1 MELKVDLDK
10 CTGCGTC
17 VFACPFGAI
26 EIVDGKAKVYESC
39 VDCGA
44 CVDQCPEGALYIGTR
59 VAGEA
64 RVQDYRNVW
73 VFAEQRDGVLTKVSH
88 QLMGKARE
96 LADILGAQA
105 EAVLLG
111 HNVEPL
117 AQELI
122 ADGADVVYLAEDP
135 LLEHY
140 RTDAYAKVLSDLIQS
155 KKPEIVLFGATTVG
169 RDLAPR
175 ISQRIYTGLTA
186 DCTGLD
192 IDESE
197 RLLLQTRPAFG
208 GNIMATI
215 VCPRH
220 RPQMATVRPGVMKA
234 PQPDKSRQGVI
245 ERVPVTINEEDLNV
259 KILRV
264 VKEARHRVNL
274 EEAKV
279 IVSGGRGLGGP
290 EGFKVIEQ
298 LAEALGGEVGASRAA
313 VDAGWIDHDHQVGQT
328 GKTVHPDLYV
338 ACGISGAIQH
348 QAGMRES
355 KFIVAINKDPA
366 APIFKIADV
375 GIVGDL
381 YEVIPEIIKQLE
393 AVGAGSKI

>member
-1 MELKVDLDK
+1 MELKVDLEK

-26 EIVDGKAKVYESC
+26 EVSGGKAKVFESC
-39 VDCGA
+39 TDCGA
-44 CVDQCPEGALYIGTR
+44 CVDQCPEGALFIGVR
-59 VAGEA
+59 VAGGA
-64 RVQDYRNVW
+64 RVQEYRNVW
-73 VFAEQRDGVLTKVSH
+73 VFAEQRDGALTRVAH
-88 QLMGKARE
+88 QLMGKARQ
-96 LADILGAQA
+96 LADTLGAKA

-111 HNVEPL
+111 HNVEAL

-122 ADGADVVYLAEDP
+122 AYGADTVYLAEHP
-135 LLEHY
+135 LLERY
-140 RTDAYAKVLSDLIQS
+140 RTDAYTKVLSDLIRE

-192 IDESE
+192 IDEGE

-215 VCPRH
+215 ACPHH
-220 RPQMATVRPGVMKA
+220 RPQMSTVRPGVMKA
-234 PQPDKSRQGVI
+234 LQPDNTRQGTV
-245 ERVPVTINEEDLNV
+245 EPVTVALGEEDLN
-259 KILRV
+259 LRIVEV
-264 VKEARHRVNL
+264 VKEARRRANL
-274 EEAKV
+274 EDAKI

-290 EGFKVIEQ
+290 EGFKIIEQ
-298 LAEALGGEVGASRAA
+298 LAEAFGGEVGSSRAA
-313 VDAGWIDHDHQVGQT
+313 VDSGWIEHDHQVGQT
-328 GKTVHPDLYV
+328 GKTVRPELYV

-348 QAGMRES
+348 QAGMKES
-355 KFIVAINKDPA
+355 KFIIAINKDPG
-366 APIFKIADV
+366 APIFQIADV

-381 YEVIPEIIKQLE
+381 YKIIPEMIKQLK
-393 AVGAGSKI
+393 AVGGKI

>member
-1 MELKVDLDK
+1 MELTVDLEK

-26 EIVDGKAKVYESC
+26 EVVDGKAKVYESC

-44 CVDQCPEGALYIGTR
+44 CVDQCPEEALFIGER
-59 VAGEA
+59 VAGGV

-73 VFAEQRDGVLTKVSH
+73 VFAEQREGVLTKVAH
-88 QLMGKARE
+88 QLMGKARQ
-96 LADILGAQA
+96 LADTLGVTA
-105 EAVLLG
+105 EALLLG
-111 HNVEPL
+111 HQVEPL

-122 ADGADVVYLAEDP
+122 ADGADVVYVADDP
-135 LLEHY
+135 ALGHY
-140 RTDAYAKVLSDLIQS
+140 RTDTYSKVIANLIQD

-192 IDESE
+192 IDTSE

-215 VCPRH
+215 ICPHH
-220 RPQMATVRPGVMKA
+220 RPQMSTVRPGVMPA
-234 PQPDKSRQGVI
+234 PTPNPARQGTV
-245 ERVPVTINEEDLNV
+245 ERAEVDISEEDLQL
-259 KILRV
+259 KILQV
-264 VKEARHRVNL
+264 VKEARRRVNL
-274 EEAKV
+274 EDAKI

-290 EGFKVIEQ
+290 EGFKTIEA
-298 LAEALGGEVGASRAA
+298 LAEALGGEVGSSRAA
-313 VDAGWIDHDHQVGQT
+313 VDAGWIDKQHQVGQT
-328 GKTVHPDLYV
+328 GKTVRPELYV

-348 QAGMRES
+348 QAGMNES
-355 KFIVAINKDPA
+355 KFIVAINKDPG
-366 APIFKIADV
+366 APIFQIADV

-381 YEVIPEIIKQLE
+381 YKVIPDLIKQLK
-393 AVGAGSKI
+393 AVGAGSKL

>member
-1 MELKVDLDK
+1 MELKIDLEK

-26 EIVDGKAKVYESC
+26 EVSGGKAKVFESC
-39 VDCGA
+39 TDCGA
-44 CVDQCPEGALYIGTR
+44 CVDQCPEGALFIGVR
-59 VAGEA
+59 VAGAA

-73 VFAEQRDGVLTKVSH
+73 VFAEQRDGALTKVAY
-88 QLMGKARE
+88 QLMGKARQ
-96 LADILGAQA
+96 LADTLGAQA

-111 HNVEPL
+111 NNVEGL

-122 ADGADVVYLAEDP
+122 AYGADTVFLAEHP
-135 LLEHY
+135 LLERY
-140 RTDAYAKVLSDLIQS
+140 RTDAYAKVISDLIKE
-155 KKPEIVLFGATTVG
+155 KKPEIVLYGATTVG

-192 IDESE
+192 IDEGE

-215 VCPRH
+215 ACPHH
-220 RPQMATVRPGVMKA
+220 RPQMSTVRPGVMQA
-234 PQPDKSRQGVI
+234 IQPDRNRQGTI
-245 ERVPVTINEEDLNV
+245 ERVAVSLGDDDLNV
-259 KILRV
+259 KILQV
-264 VKEARHRVNL
+264 VKEARRRVNL
-274 EEAKV
+274 EDAKI

-290 EGFKVIEQ
+290 EGFKVVEQ
-298 LAEALGGEVGASRAA
+298 LAEALGGEVGSSRAA
-313 VDAGWIDHDHQVGQT
+313 VDSGWIEHDHQVGQT
-328 GKTVHPDLYV
+328 GKTVRPEMYV

-348 QAGMRES
+348 QAGMKES
-355 KFIVAINKDPA
+355 KFIVAINKDPG
-366 APIFKIADV
+366 APIFQIADV

-381 YEVIPEIIKQLE
+381 YKVIPELIKQLK

>member
-17 VFACPFGAI
+17 VLACPFGAI
-26 EIVDGKAKVYESC
+26 EIVDGKAKIYESC

-44 CVDQCPEGALYIGTR
+44 CVDECPEDALLLGER

-64 RVQDYRNVW
+64 KVQDYRNVW
-73 VFAEQRDGVLTKVSH
+73 VFAEQRDGALTKVSH

-96 LADILGAQA
+96 LADILGARA

-111 HNVEPL
+111 HNVEAL
-117 AQELI
+117 AQELV

-140 RTDAYAKVLSDLIQS
+140 RTNAYASVLSDLIQS

-215 VCPRH
+215 ICPRH
-220 RPQMATVRPGVMKA
+220 RPQMSTVRPGVMRA
-234 PQPDKSRQGVI
+234 PQPDKTRQGVV
-245 ERVPVTINEEDLNV
+245 ERVPVTIDEEDLIV
-259 KILRV
+259 KIVEV
-264 VKEARHRVNL
+264 VKEARRRVNL
-274 EEAKV
+274 EDAKI
-279 IVSGGRGLGGP
+279 IVSGGRGLGDP

-298 LAEALGGEVGASRAA
+298 LAEALGGEVGASRAV
-313 VDAGWIDHDHQVGQT
+313 VDAAWIDHDHQVGQT
-328 GKTVHPDLYV
+328 GKTVRPDLYV

-348 QAGMRES
+348 QAGMKES
-355 KFIVAINKDPA
+355 KFIVAINKDPG
-366 APIFKIADV
+366 APIFQIADV

-381 YEVIPEIIKQLE
+381 YKVIPEVIKQLK
-393 AVGAGSKI
+393 AVGAGSKL

>member
-1 MELKVDLDK
+1 MELKVDLEK

-26 EIVDGKAKVYESC
+26 EIVDGKAKIYESC

-44 CVDQCPEGALYIGTR
+44 CVDQCPEDAMFIGVR
-59 VAGEA
+59 VAGGVK
-64 RVQDYRNVW
+64 VQDYRNVW
-73 VFAEQRDGVLTKVSH
+73 VFAEQRDSALVSVSH

-96 LADILGAQA
+96 LADTLGAKA

-111 HNVEPL
+111 HNLEPL

-140 RTDAYAKVLSDLIQS
+140 RTDAYTTVLSGLIQS

-175 ISQRIYTGLTA
+175 ISQRIHTGLTA

-215 VCPRH
+215 ACVRH
-220 RPQMATVRPGVMKA
+220 RPQMSTVRPGVMRV
-234 PQPDKSRQGVI
+234 PQPDKTREGVV
-245 ERVPVTINEEDLNV
+245 ERVPVELGEEDLNV

-264 VKEARHRVNL
+264 VKEARRRVNL
-274 EEAKV
+274 EEAKI
-279 IVSGGRGLGGP
+279 IVSGGRGLAGP
-290 EGFKVIEQ
+290 EGFKTIEQ

-313 VDAGWIDHDHQVGQT
+313 VDSDWIDHDHQVGQT

-348 QAGMRES
+348 QAGMKES
-355 KFIVAINKDPA
+355 KFIVAINKDPS
-366 APIFKIADV
+366 APIFQIADV

-381 YEVIPEIIKQLE
+381 YQVIPEIIKQLQ
-393 AVGAGSKI
+393 AV

>member
-26 EIVDGKAKVYESC
+26 EVVGGKAKVFESC
-39 VDCGA
+39 TDCGA
-44 CVDQCPEGALYIGTR
+44 CVDQCPEGALFIGVR
-59 VAGEA
+59 VAGAA

-73 VFAEQRDGVLTKVSH
+73 VFAEQRDGALTKVAH
-88 QLMGKARE
+88 QLMGKARQ
-96 LADILGAQA
+96 LADTLGAKA

-111 HNVEPL
+111 QNVEGL
-117 AQELI
+117 ARELI
-122 ADGADVVYLAEDP
+122 TYGADTVYLAEHP
-135 LLEHY
+135 LLERY
-140 RTDAYAKVLSDLIQS
+140 RTDSYAKVLSDLIKE

-192 IDESE
+192 IDEAQ

-215 VCPRH
+215 ACPNH
-220 RPQMATVRPGVMKA
+220 RPQMSTVRPGVMRA
-234 PQPDKSRQGVI
+234 LPPDNARQGTV
-245 ERVPVTINEEDLNV
+245 ERVTVALGEEDLNV
-259 KILRV
+259 RIVEV
-264 VKEARHRVNL
+264 VKEARRRANL
-274 EEAKV
+274 EDAKI

-298 LAEALGGEVGASRAA
+298 LAEALGGEVGSSRAA
-313 VDAGWIDHDHQVGQT
+313 VDSGWIEHDHQVGQT
-328 GKTVHPDLYV
+328 GKTVRPELYV

-348 QAGMRES
+348 QAGMKES
-355 KFIVAINKDPA
+355 KFIVAINKDPS
-366 APIFKIADV
+366 APIFQVADV

-381 YEVIPEIIKQLE
+381 YKVIPEMIKQLK

>member
-1 MELKVDLDK
+1 MELKVDLEK

-26 EIVDGKAKVYESC
+26 EVSGGKAKVFESC
-39 VDCGA
+39 TDCGA
-44 CVDQCPEGALYIGTR
+44 CVDQCPEGALFIGVR
-59 VAGEA
+59 VAGGA
-64 RVQDYRNVW
+64 RVQEYRNVW
-73 VFAEQRDGVLTKVSH
+73 VFAEQRDGALTRVAH
-88 QLMGKARE
+88 QLMGKARQ
-96 LADILGAQA
+96 LADTLGAKA

-111 HNVEPL
+111 HNVEAL

-122 ADGADVVYLAEDP
+122 AYGADTVYLAEHP
-135 LLEHY
+135 LLERY
-140 RTDAYAKVLSDLIQS
+140 RTDAYTKVLSDLIRE

-192 IDESE
+192 IDEGE

-215 VCPRH
+215 ACPHH
-220 RPQMATVRPGVMKA
+220 RPQMSTVRPGVMKA
-234 PQPDKSRQGVI
+234 LQPDNTRQGTV
-245 ERVPVTINEEDLNV
+245 EPVTVALGEEDLN
-259 KILRV
+259 LRIVEV
-264 VKEARHRVNL
+264 VKEARRRANL
-274 EEAKV
+274 EDAKI

-290 EGFKVIEQ
+290 EGFKIIEQ
-298 LAEALGGEVGASRAA
+298 LAEAFGGEVGSSRAA
-313 VDAGWIDHDHQVGQT
+313 VDSGWIEHDHQVGQT
-328 GKTVHPDLYV
+328 GKTVRPELYV

-348 QAGMRES
+348 QAGMKES
-355 KFIVAINKDPA
+355 KFIIAINKDPG
-366 APIFKIADV
+366 APIFQIADV

-381 YEVIPEIIKQLE
+381 YKVIPEMIKQLK
-393 AVGAGSKI
+393 AVGGKI

>member
-17 VFACPFGAI
+17 VLACPFGAI
-26 EIVDGKAKVYESC
+26 EIVDGKAKIYESC

-44 CVDQCPEGALYIGTR
+44 CVDECPEDALLLGER

-64 RVQDYRNVW
+64 KVQDYRNVW
-73 VFAEQRDGVLTKVSH
+73 VFAEQRDGALTKVSH

-96 LADILGAQA
+96 LADILGARA

-111 HNVEPL
+111 HNVEAL
-117 AQELI
+117 AQELV

-140 RTDAYAKVLSDLIQS
+140 RTNAYASVLSDLIQS

-215 VCPRH
+215 ICPRH
-220 RPQMATVRPGVMKA
+220 RPQMSTVRPGVMRA
-234 PQPDKSRQGVI
+234 PQPDKTRQGVV
-245 ERVPVTINEEDLNV
+245 ERVPVTIDEEDLIV
-259 KILRV
+259 KIVEV
-264 VKEARHRVNL
+264 VKEARRRVNL
-274 EEAKV
+274 EDAKI
-279 IVSGGRGLGGP
+279 IVSGGRGLGDP

-313 VDAGWIDHDHQVGQT
+313 VDAAWIDHDHQVGQT
-328 GKTVHPDLYV
+328 GKTVRPDLYV

-348 QAGMRES
+348 QAGMKES
-355 KFIVAINKDPA
+355 KFIVAINKDPG
-366 APIFKIADV
+366 APIFQIADV

-381 YEVIPEIIKQLE
+381 YKVIPEVIKQLK
-393 AVGAGSKI
+393 AVGAGSKL

>member
-1 MELKVDLDK
+1 MELKVDLEK

-26 EIVDGKAKVYESC
+26 EVTGGKAKVFESC
-39 VDCGA
+39 TDCGA
-44 CVDQCPEGALYIGTR
+44 CVDQCPEGALFIGVR
-59 VAGEA
+59 VAGAA
-64 RVQDYRNVW
+64 RTQEYRNVW
-73 VFAEQRDGVLTKVSH
+73 VFAEQRDSALTRVAY
-88 QLMGKARE
+88 QLMGKARQ
-96 LADILGAQA
+96 LADTLGAQA
-105 EAVLLG
+105 NAVLLG
-111 HNVEPL
+111 HNVEGL

-122 ADGADVVYLAEDP
+122 AYGADVVYLAEHP
-135 LLEHY
+135 LLERY
-140 RTDAYAKVLSDLIQS
+140 RTDAYTKVLSDLIKE

-192 IDESE
+192 IDEGE

-215 VCPRH
+215 ACPHH
-220 RPQMATVRPGVMKA
+220 RPQMSTVRPGVMKA
-234 PQPDKSRQGVI
+234 MQPDSSRQGTI
-245 ERVPVTINEEDLNV
+245 ERVTVALSDDDLNL
-259 KILRV
+259 KIMQV
-264 VKEARHRVNL
+264 VKEARRRANL
-274 EEAKV
+274 EDAKI

-298 LAEALGGEVGASRAA
+298 LAEALGGEVGSSRAA
-313 VDAGWIDHDHQVGQT
+313 VDSGWIEHDHQVGQT
-328 GKTVHPDLYV
+328 GKTVRPELYV

-348 QAGMRES
+348 QAGMKES
-355 KFIVAINKDPA
+355 KFIVAINKDPG
-366 APIFKIADV
+366 APIFNIADV

-381 YEVIPEIIKQLE
+381 YKVIPELIKQLK

>member
-1 MELKVDLDK
+1 MELKVDLEK

-26 EIVDGKAKVYESC
+26 EVVDGKAKVYESC

-44 CVDQCPEGALYIGTR
+44 CVDQCPEGALFIGVR

-73 VFAEQRDGVLTKVSH
+73 VFAEQRDGTLTKVSH
-88 QLMGKARE
+88 QLMGKGRE
-96 LADILGAQA
+96 LANTLGANA

-117 AQELI
+117 AKELI
-122 ADGADVVYLAEDP
+122 ADGADVVYLVEHP
-135 LLEHY
+135 LLERY
-140 RTDAYAKVLSDLIQS
+140 RTDAYTKVIADLIKE
-155 KKPEIVLFGATTVG
+155 KKPEIVLFGATTIG

-215 VCPRH
+215 ICPRH
-220 RPQMATVRPGVMKA
+220 RPQMSTVRPGVMHA
-234 PQPDKSRQGVI
+234 PQPDPARAGTV
-245 ERVPVTINEEDLNV
+245 ERIAVSLGEDDLNV
-259 KILRV
+259 KILQA
-264 VKEARHRVNL
+264 VKETRRRANL
-274 EEAKV
+274 EDAKI

-290 EGFKVIEQ
+290 EGFKAIEQ
-298 LAEALGGEVGASRAA
+298 LAEALGGEVGSSRAA
-313 VDAGWIDHDHQVGQT
+313 VDSGWIDHDHQVGQT
-328 GKTVHPDLYV
+328 GKTVRPELYV

-348 QAGMRES
+348 QAGMKES

-366 APIFKIADV
+366 APIFQIADV

-381 YEVIPEIIKQLE
+381 YKVIPEIIKQLK

>member
-1 MELKVDLDK
+1 MELKVELEK

-26 EIVDGKAKVYESC
+26 EVMDGKAKVYESC

-44 CVDQCPEGALYIGTR
+44 CVDQCPESALIIGER
-59 VAGEA
+59 VAGGV

-73 VFAEQRDGVLTKVSH
+73 VFAEQREGALTKVSH
-88 QLMGKARE
+88 QLMGKARQ
-96 LADILGAQA
+96 LADILGVQA

-111 HNVEPL
+111 DNVELL

-122 ADGADVVYLAEDP
+122 ADGADVVYLAEHP
-135 LLEHY
+135 KLQSY
-140 RTDAYAKVLSDLIQS
+140 RTDAYAMVLSNLIQE
-155 KKPEIVLFGATTVG
+155 KKPEVVLYGATTVG

-192 IDESE
+192 VDTSE

-215 VCPRH
+215 VCPHH
-220 RPQMATVRPGVMKA
+220 RPQMSTVRPGVMQA
-234 PQPDKSRQGVI
+234 PTPDPNRTGVV
-245 ERVPVTINEEDLNV
+245 ERVPVEISDKDLNI
-259 KILRV
+259 KILQV
-264 VKEARHRVNL
+264 VKEARRHVNL
-274 EEAKV
+274 EDAKI
-279 IVSGGRGLGGP
+279 IVSGGRGLGDP
-290 EGFKVIEQ
+290 SGFEVIGH
-298 LAEALGGEVGASRAA
+298 LAEALGGEVGSSRAA
-313 VDAGWIDHDHQVGQT
+313 VDSGWIDKEHQVGQT
-328 GKTVHPDLYV
+328 GKTVRPDLYI

-348 QAGMRES
+348 QAGMQEA
-355 KFIVAINKDPA
+355 KFIVAINKDPG
-366 APIFKIADV
+366 APIFQLADV

-381 YEVIPEIIKQLE
+381 YKVVPEIVKQLK